1 MSPADRARLA
11 IHNRADA
18 EALLMGISDS
28 MVALVKIFEDETRL
42 IKAGRLLEATMLVEE
57 KTALASD
64 YLRLIETMKANAEF
78 IGGELPVLVEDLRRA
93 HGAFR
98 DILQLNLRVVATAQ
112 SVAEG
117 IMRGAAEQAIR
128 RDAPGGYGAGGR
140 MNAQKIDRPVMIS
153 KIG

>member
-11 IHNRADA
+11 IHDRADA
-18 EALLMGISDS
+18 EALLMRISDS
-28 MVALVKIFEDETRL
+28 MVALVKIFDDETKL
-42 IKAGRLLEATMLVEE
+42 IRAGRLREATMLVEE

>member
-11 IHNRADA
+11 INNRADA
-18 EALLMGISDS
+18 EALLMRISDS
-28 MVALVKIFEDETRL
+28 MVALVKIFEEETQL
-42 IKAGRLLEATMLVEE
+42 IKAGRLRDATMLVEE

-64 YLRLIETMKANAEF
+64 YLRLIEMMKANAQF
-78 IGGELPVLVEDLRRA
+78 IGGELPTLVEDLRRA

-98 DILQLNLRVVATAQ
+98 DILSLNLRVVATAQ

-117 IMRGAAEQAIR
+117 VLRGAAEQAIR

-140 MNAQKIDRPVMIS
+140 MNSQKIYRPVMLS
-153 KIG
+153 RSS

>member
-42 IKAGRLLEATMLVEE
+42 IKAGRFREASILVEE

-78 IGGELPVLVEDLRRA
+78 IGGELPTLVEDLRRA
-93 HGAFR
+93 HAAFR
-98 DILQLNLRVVATAQ
+98 DILSLNLRVVATAQ

-117 IMRGAAEQAIR
+117 VMRGAAEQAIR
-128 RDAPGGYGAGGR
+128 RDTPGGYGAGGR
-140 MNAQKIDRPVMIS
+140 MNAQKIDRPVMLS
-153 KIG
+153 RSS